1 MPLRPGQNAPWF
13 TAATPSNPEFAFD
26 TAAGRFVVMLF
37 LPDAPDARV
46 QALRTLAANQRL
58 FDDANR
64 CAFVVYRDPAMTGG
78 LRDMRGLRWMLDAD
92 GAITRHFGPEPHWLL
107 LDPTLR
113 AVGATAIEDGEAF
126 MARIAALPHP
136 GQHAGTPLH
145 APALIVPNVFEPE
158 LCEALI
164 GLHQG
169 DGGEFT
175 GVMRDVEGRTVAVM
189 DELKKRRDL
198 WLQDQVL
205 QTAIRERLERRLY
218 PMIHRGLGFTV
229 TRIERYLV
237 SCYDA
242 ADGGVF
248 HPHRDNTTLGTAH
261 RKFACSINLNAEFEG
276 GDLRFA
282 EYGPATYRAPP
293 GGAVVFSCAMMHE
306 ATPVTAGRRYA
317 FLPFFFDEAGAATL
331 RAYQEKTKAMAEPA
345 A

>member
-13 TAATPSNPEFAFD
+13 TAPTPSNPEFAFD
-26 TAAGRFVVMLF
+26 TAAGRFVLMLF
-37 LPDAPDARV
+37 LPDAPEPRV
-46 QALRTLAANQRL
+46 AALRTLAANQRL
-58 FDDANR
+58 FDEATR
-64 CAFVVYRDPAMTGG
+64 CAFVIYRDPAMTAG
-78 LRDMRGLRWMLDAD
+78 LRDMRGLRWMLDGD
-92 GAITRHFGPEPHWLL
+92 GGVTRHFGPEPHWLL

-113 AVGATAIEDGEAF
+113 AIATAPIADGEAM
-126 MARIAALPHP
+126 MARVAALPAP
-136 GQHAGTPLH
+136 AAHAGTPLH
-145 APALIVPNVFEPE
+145 APALIVPNIFEPE

-164 GLHQG
+164 AMHQA

-175 GVMRDVEGRTVAVM
+175 GVMRDQGDRTVAVM

-198 WLQDQVL
+198 WLTDPDL
-205 QTAIRERLERRLY
+205 QAAIQERLERRLY
-218 PMIHRGLGFTV
+218 PMIRRGLGFTV

-248 HPHRDNTTLGTAH
+248 HPHRDSTTLGTAH
-261 RKFACSINLNAEFEG
+261 RKFACSINLNAGFEG

-306 ATPVTAGRRYA
+306 ARPVTAGRRYA

-331 RAYQEKTKAMAEPA
+331 RAYQEKTTAAPEPVA
-345 A
+345 